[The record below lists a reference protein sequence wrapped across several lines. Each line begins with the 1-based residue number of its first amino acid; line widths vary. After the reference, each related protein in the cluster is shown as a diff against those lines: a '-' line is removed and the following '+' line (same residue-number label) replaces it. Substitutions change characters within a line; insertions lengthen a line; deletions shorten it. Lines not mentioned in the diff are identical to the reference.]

1 MGAVEFPEALNLC
14 VEYVDRNVAEGH
26 GDRTALL
33 YGEERYTYREVLE
46 HVCKAA
52 NLLERMGL
60 EREQRVLLVLS
71 DHPEFVWFWFAAVRM
86 GAVVSAVNPECKP
99 DELAY
104 YLEYT
109 RSRIVVAEERLLDG
123 GLDLEGARWLRGAI
137 VCRGGSAP
145 LPPEPLTAVAPV
157 PEIARWE
164 GEGGQAVR
172 AHMPRPPVT
181 MRGTPVPVVRWED
194 VSAGL
199 RAEHEP
205 ADTLAEDVG
214 VMLYTSG
221 STGFPKAVV
230 HRHVDFLYN
239 THTYGLPILGLE
251 EGDVTVGVPK
261 LFFGYALGTNLLFP
275 FRAGATVALFPDKS
289 TAPRVL
295 EEIDRRKATVLCS
308 VPTMLNAMVH
318 LECEPGRYDW
328 SSLRITTSAGEA
340 LPGELYERYRARF
353 GHDVLDGIGSAELF
367 HVYVTNR
374 PGDVVAGSLGKVVE
388 GYEAKICDDDGREL
402 PDGELGSLWIR
413 GTSMGLGYFM
423 RTAATRQA
431 FRGEWFVSADKF
443 RRDAQGRFWYGGRTD
458 DLLKVGGRFLAPIE
472 VENVLLS
479 HPAVQEVAVVGY
491 LDAEGLEKPRA
502 FVVPRS
508 GHGATEDLARE
519 LQALAKEKLQPWKY
533 PRQVVFRNS
542 LPKSDRGK
550 VLKSALRLHEHR
562 EDVVDGP
569 AAAS

>member
-1 MGAVEFPEALNLC
+1 
-14 VEYVDRNVAEGH
+14 
-26 GDRTALL
+26 
-33 YGEERYTYREVLE
+33 
-46 HVCKAA
+46 
-52 NLLERMGL
+52 
-60 EREQRVLLVLS
+60 EQRVLLVLS

-99 DELAY
+99 EELAF

-109 RSRIVVAEERLLDG
+109 RSRIVVVEERLIG
-123 GLDLEGARWLRGAI
+123 ETLDLEKARWLRGAI
-137 VCRGGSAP
+137 VCRGGSVPPPREPLVAAP
-145 LPPEPLTAVAPV
+145 PPEF
-157 PEIARWE
+157 ARWE
-164 GEGGQAVR
+164 GEGGHAPGKKGRAQAQEASAPDMARWEGEGGGAVGGR
-172 AHMPRPPVT
+172 TFPRFGVLRSAPVS
-181 MRGTPVPVVRWED
+181 VIRWED
-194 VSAGL
+194 VRDGL
-199 RAEHEP
+199 PPEHEP

-239 THTYGLPILGLE
+239 THTYGLPILGLSG
-251 EGDVTVGVPK
+251 GDVTVGVPK

-275 FRAGATVALFPDKS
+275 FRVGATVALFPDKS

-328 SSLRITTSAGEA
+328 SSLRVTTSAGEA

-367 HVYVTNR
+367 HVYVSNR
-374 PGDVVAGSLGKVVE
+374 PGDVVAGSLGRVVE

-423 RTAATRQA
+423 RTAATRQS

-443 RRDAQGRFWYGGRTD
+443 RRDAEGRFWYGGRTD

-508 GHGATEDLARE
+508 GHRATEDLARD

-533 PRQVVFRNS
+533 PRQVVFRDS

-550 VLKSALRLHEHR
+550 VLKAALRVQEPR
-562 EDVVDGP
+562 EEATAGGP